1 MKNLINM
8 KNSLSFMK
16 LLAPNPFTFRNF
28 FSQKNFL
35 CEKKFVETK
44 LVQKK
49 HVEKKLV
56 ESKLVVTKLVETKSS
71 AGVGSFM
78 TMKQSFILVLLAVF
92 IFVSCK
98 DKPDQVAP
106 AAQTAAEDSVSNEN
120 IDTVLSDE
128 TIALFNQSGFSTF
141 AKSKSPAFDWGKFR
155 MMNSWKEDS
164 LYITPFEPASNYYET
179 YKPYLKYSPDGS
191 MFIDLDSY
199 NLALEKDKNGQQVA
213 IESGPDTEVSL
224 VNIKDK
230 KKTRL
235 VFLGP
240 GSSIEDGSWIDNE
253 NLVLFGFQETGDTGN
268 KLPIIWRFHLPTT
281 TFYIY
286 EMPDPAVAKQLM
298 GQWRKERLKGL
309 TIK

>member
-1 MKNLINM
+1 MKWLCMYNDFKNPSTLKNLLTL
-8 KNSLSFMK
+8 KSLIMSR
-16 LLAPNPFTFRNF
+16 NPFTII
-28 FSQKNFL
+28 FL
-35 CEKKFVETK
+35 AA
-44 LVQKK
+44 
-49 HVEKKLV
+49 
-56 ESKLVVTKLVETKSS
+56 S
-71 AGVGSFM
+71 
-78 TMKQSFILVLLAVF
+78 IL
-92 IFVSCK
+92 VSCK
-98 DKPDQVAP
+98 DKPDEVIP
-106 AAQTAAEDSVSNEN
+106 GSQTTTGDSVANEN

-128 TIALFNQSGFSTF
+128 AIALFNQSGFSTF
-141 AKSKSPAFDWGKFR
+141 AKTKSPAFDWSNFR

-164 LYITPFEPASNYYET
+164 LYITPFEPASTYYEN

-199 NLALEKDKNGQQVA
+199 NLTLEKDKNGQKVA

-253 NLVLFGFQETGDTGN
+253 NLILFGFQETGDAGN
-268 KLPIIWRFHLPTT
+268 KLPVIWRYHLPTT

-286 EMPDPAVAKQLM
+286 EMPDPAIAKQLM

>member
-1 MKNLINM
+1 M
-8 KNSLSFMK
+8 KNS
-16 LLAPNPFTFRNF
+16 FTT
-28 FSQKNFL
+28 KEPLIPENFL
-35 CEKKFVETK
+35 NLFSRLKNSFSITF
-44 LVQKK
+44 LI
-49 HVEKKLV
+49 
-56 ESKLVVTKLVETKSS
+56 VV
-71 AGVGSFM
+71 
-78 TMKQSFILVLLAVF
+78 
-92 IFVSCK
+92 IFASCK
-98 DKPDQVAP
+98 DTDKPARDQVSP
-106 AAQTAAEDSVSNEN
+106 DVQTANEDSVANEN

-141 AKSKSPAFDWGKFR
+141 AKSKSPGFDWSRFR

-164 LYITPFEPASNYYET
+164 LYITPFAPASNYYED

-199 NLALEKDKNGQQVA
+199 NLTLEKDKNGRRVA

-224 VNIKDK
+224 VNVKDK

-240 GSSIEDGSWIDNE
+240 GSSIEEGSWIDNE
-253 NLVLFGFQETGDTGN
+253 NLILFGFQETGEAGN
-268 KLPIIWRFHLPTT
+268 KLPVIWRFHLPTT
-281 TFYIY
+281 TYYIY
-286 EMPDPAVAKQLM
+286 EMPDPAIAKQLM

>member
-1 MKNLINM
+1 M
-8 KNSLSFMK
+8 KNSFTKKNPLAFKNWLTLKNSFTLS
-16 LLAPNPFTFRNF
+16 NSFT
-28 FSQKNFL
+28 QKNSSIL
-35 CEKKFVETK
+35 
-44 LVQKK
+44 
-49 HVEKKLV
+49 
-56 ESKLVVTKLVETKSS
+56 KSS
-71 AGVGSFM
+71 FTLLNSFAL
-78 TMKQSFILVLLAVF
+78 KNSSIIAFLAVC
-92 IFVSCK
+92 IFASCE
-98 DKPDQVAP
+98 DKPEPDRVAP
-106 AAQTAAEDSVSNEN
+106 ASQTAAEDSVANEN

-141 AKSKSPAFDWGKFR
+141 AKSKSPAFDWSKFR

-164 LYITPFEPASNYYET
+164 LYITPFEPASNFYEI

-199 NLALEKDKNGQQVA
+199 NLALEKDENGRQVA

-224 VNIKDK
+224 VNVKDK

-240 GSSIEDGSWIDNE
+240 GSSIEDGSWIDND
-253 NLVLFGFQETGDTGN
+253 NLILLGFQESGDAGN
-268 KLPIIWRFHLPTT
+268 KLPVIWRYHLPTT

>member
-1 MKNLINM
+1 MKNYPGLI
-8 KNSLSFMK
+8 LITA
-16 LLAPNPFTFRNF
+16 L
-28 FSQKNFL
+28 
-35 CEKKFVETK
+35 
-44 LVQKK
+44 
-49 HVEKKLV
+49 
-56 ESKLVVTKLVETKSS
+56 
-71 AGVGSFM
+71 
-78 TMKQSFILVLLAVF
+78 
-92 IFVSCK
+92 IFASCQ
-98 DKPDQVAP
+98 DKPDQKAP
-106 AAQTAAEDSVSNEN
+106 PETAVVDSVANEN
-120 IDTVLSDE
+120 IDTVLSNE

-141 AKSKSPAFDWGKFR
+141 AKSKVPGFDWSKFR

-164 LYITPFEPASNYYET
+164 LYITPFEPPANYYET
-179 YKPYLKYSPDGS
+179 YKPFLKYSPDSS

-199 NLALEKDKNGQQVA
+199 NLAIEKDKNGQRIG

-224 VNIKDK
+224 VNVK
-230 KKTRL
+230 KNAKTRL

-253 NLVLFGFQETGDTGN
+253 NLILLGFQETGNGGT
-268 KLPIIWRFHLPTT
+268 KVPVIWRYHLPTT